1 MHRIWL
7 KNSRTGEVRG
17 TNSEKEARRF
27 IEVGGSND
35 SNWSRVVG
43 RKDNSPYV
51 KPKKSNK
58 SKEASSPN
66 KSKEVSS
73 K

>member
-17 TNSEKEARRF
+17 TSNEKEARRF
-27 IEVGGSND
+27 IEVGGSNP

-43 RKDNSPYV
+43 RKDHSDYV
-51 KPKKSNK
+51 EKPKSKPKKE
-58 SKEASSPN
+58 SK
-66 KSKEVSS
+66 
-73 K
+73 